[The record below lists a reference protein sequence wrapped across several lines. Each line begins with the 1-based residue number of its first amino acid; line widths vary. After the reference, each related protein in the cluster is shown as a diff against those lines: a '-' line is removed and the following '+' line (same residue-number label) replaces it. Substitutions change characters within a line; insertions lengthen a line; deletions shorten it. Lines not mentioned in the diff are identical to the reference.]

1 MCRIIESSF
10 QLTRAGQKT
19 NFGRFGTGIYTSATS
34 SKQANDYYEGNA
46 SPNRAMLLN
55 DVVMGRTI
63 KLMQDDESL
72 TQPPAGY
79 DAVIGEPGGNLN
91 YDECIVYNNDA
102 IRASFLIVYK

>member
-1 MCRIIESSF
+1 
-10 QLTRAGQKT
+10 
-19 NFGRFGTGIYTSATS
+19 
-34 SKQANDYYEGNA
+34 
-46 SPNRAMLLN
+46 
-55 DVVMGRTI
+55 
-63 KLMQDDESL
+63 MQDDESL